1 MSKYARVIVDL
12 SLDRIFDYGIPEEL
26 RGRIHVGSRV
36 NVPFNRGIRRGYV
49 LALSDETDCPPD
61 KLKLVDD
68 LCDNHVVIPQSLVEL
83 GEWIADYYCCTRE
96 QAVRALLP
104 GAVRSGKIKHKTL
117 KIYSIADTVGA
128 EQYVIEHEGKKRYEA
143 QLNIL
148 KLLLTQREV
157 FRDKLLNDSG
167 CTDSPLKTLIKH
179 GLVTVEKRK
188 VRRDPYENVT
198 FVPDFAKEP
207 TVEQAAAL
215 EKIYAM
221 LEEEKR
227 KKHVML
233 LHGITGSGKT
243 EVYLQAIEKALE
255 HGRESIVLVPEIS
268 LTPQTVRR
276 FRSRFG
282 DRVSVLHSRLTEGER
297 FDEWTKVSEGLVK
310 IVIGARSA
318 LFAPFRKLGLIIVD
332 EEHESSYKQGSAPR
346 YHARDVA
353 VMRGVKEGAVVVL
366 GTATPSFESY
376 SNALQGKY
384 VYAELKERAEK
395 CFLPQIDLVDMR
407 LDTDEEGKV
416 GLFSKTLVKAV
427 RDRIFRGEQVILFMN
442 RLGYARQLMCDQ
454 CGYVA
459 ECPNCSVSY
468 TFHRKRNTLSCHL
481 CGSVMRAP
489 KECPDC
495 GSEEIRY
502 SGSGTEKIESIAEDL
517 FKPARVVRM
526 DSDTMR
532 NAACY
537 EDALDG
543 FKRGETDILIGT
555 QMIAKGLHFPNVTLV
570 GVLNADQGLY
580 MPDFRAGERTFQILT
595 QVAGR
600 AGRGDVSGQ
609 VIIQTFNPHNETIE
623 YAAAH
628 DFKGFY
634 NFDMMVR
641 EMLTY
646 PPDGHL
652 ITVYF
657 LGPVEADVRECCEYY
672 MTQLHPYCHDKVI
685 VSEPAP
691 APIERIEGKYR
702 YMIIFRG
709 HRLKQLRSVMRSLVL
724 HGPRPKNVDVYADV
738 DALSQM

>member
-1 MSKYARVIVDL
+1 MSKFARVIVDL
-12 SLDRIFDYGIPEEL
+12 SLDRIFDYGIPDEL
-26 RGRIHVGSRV
+26 QGQIHVGSRV

-49 LALSDETDCPPD
+49 LALSNESDCPPE
-61 KLKLVDD
+61 KLKQVED
-68 LCDNHVVIPQSLVEL
+68 LCDNHVRIPHSLVEL

-96 QAVRALLP
+96 QAIRALLP

-117 KIYSIADTVGA
+117 KIYSIADSEKA
-128 EQYVIEHEGKKRYEA
+128 EQHVIDHEGKKRYAA
-143 QLNIL
+143 QLAIL
-148 KLLLTQREV
+148 KLLLTHREV
-157 FRDKLLNDSG
+157 FRDKLLRDTKCS
-167 CTDSPLKTLIKH
+167 DSPLKTLIKA
-179 GLVTVEKRK
+179 GIITEEKRK

-198 FVPDFAKEP
+198 FIPDFPKEP
-207 TVEQAAAL
+207 NAEQAASL

-221 LEEEKR
+221 LDDKDR

-243 EVYLQAIEKALE
+243 EVYLQAIAKALE
-255 HGRESIVLVPEIS
+255 TGRESIVLVPEIS

-276 FRSRFG
+276 FRARFG

-332 EEHESSYKQGSAPR
+332 EEHESSYKQSSSPR

-353 VMRGVKEGAVVVL
+353 VVRGAKEGAVVIL

-376 SNALQGKY
+376 NNALQGKY
-384 VYAELKERAEK
+384 IYAELKERAEA
-395 CFLPQIDLVDMR
+395 CYLPQIDLIDMR
-407 LDTDEEGKV
+407 MDSDEEGKV
-416 GLFSKTLVKAV
+416 GLFSKTLIKAV
-427 RDRIFRGEQVILFMN
+427 RDRIFRGEQVILFLN
-442 RLGYARQLMCDQ
+442 RLGYARQMMCDQ

-459 ECPNCSVSY
+459 NCPNCSVSY

-481 CGSVMRAP
+481 CGSVIRAP
-489 KECPDC
+489 IVCPDC
-495 GSEEIRY
+495 QSEEIRY
-502 SGSGTEKIESIAEDL
+502 TGSGTEKIESIAASL

-532 NAACY
+532 SAAAY

-543 FKRGETDILIGT
+543 FRRGETDILIGT

-580 MPDFRAGERTFQILT
+580 MPDFRAGERTFQLLT

-628 DFKGFY
+628 NFKGFY
-634 NFDMMVR
+634 DFDMMVR

-657 LGPVEADVRECCEYY
+657 LGPVEREVRECCDSF
-672 MTQLHPYCHDKVI
+672 MTHLQPYCHKKVI

-702 YMIIFRG
+702 YLIIFRG
-709 HRLKQLRSVMRSLVL
+709 HRLKQLREAIRNLVW
-724 HGPRPKNVDVYADV
+724 HAPRPKNVDVYADV

>member
-12 SLDRIFDYGIPEEL
+12 SLDRIFDYVIPDEL
-26 RGRIHVGSRV
+26 KGLVQVGGQV
-36 NVPFNRGIRRGYV
+36 NVPFNRSLRRGYV
-49 LALSDETDCPPD
+49 LALTDETDCPPD
-61 KLKLVDD
+61 KLKPVEALAET
-68 LCDNHVVIPQSLVEL
+68 HVMIPQSLVKL
-83 GEWIADYYCCTRE
+83 GEWIADYYCCSRE

-117 KIYSIADTVGA
+117 KMYSIADNIKA
-128 EQYVIEHEGKKRYEA
+128 EQYVLEHEGKKRYEK
-143 QLNIL
+143 QLAIL
-148 KLLLTQREV
+148 KLLLTHREV
-157 FRDKLLNDSG
+157 FKDKVLRDADCS
-167 CTDSPLKTLIKH
+167 DSPLKTLVKAELITEEER
-179 GLVTVEKRK
+179 TVH
-188 VRRDPYENVT
+188 RDPFENVS
-198 FVPDFAKEP
+198 VIPDFPKEP
-207 TVEQAAAL
+207 TAEQAAAL
-215 EKIYAM
+215 EKINAM
-221 LEEEKR
+221 IEDEKR
-227 KKHVML
+227 NKHVML

-243 EVYLQAIEKALE
+243 EVYLQAIEKALGAGKE
-255 HGRESIVLVPEIS
+255 AIVLVPEIS

-276 FRSRFG
+276 FRARFG

-318 LFAPFRKLGLIIVD
+318 LFAPFRHLGLVIVD
-332 EEHESSYKQGSAPR
+332 EEHESSYKQGSHPR

-353 VMRGVKEGAVVVL
+353 VMRGAMEKAVVIL
-366 GTATPSFESY
+366 GSATPSFESY
-376 SNALQGKY
+376 YNALTEKY
-384 VYAELKERAEK
+384 EYAELKQRAEK
-395 CFLPQIDLVDMR
+395 CFLPRIDLVDMR
-407 LDTDEEGKV
+407 MDADDDGKV
-416 GLFSKTLVKAV
+416 GLFSKSLVQAV
-427 RDRIFRGEQVILFMN
+427 RDRLFRGEQVILFMN
-442 RLGYARQLMCDQ
+442 RLGFARQMMCDQ

-459 ECPNCSVSY
+459 NCPNCSVSY
-468 TFHRKRNTLSCHL
+468 TYHRRRNTLSCHL

-489 KECPDC
+489 EVCPECSSP
-495 GSEEIRY
+495 EIKY
-502 SGSGTEKIESIAEDL
+502 SGSGTEKIESIAGEL

-532 NAACY
+532 SASSY

-580 MPDFRAGERTFQILT
+580 MPDFRAGERTFQLLT

-628 DFKGFY
+628 DYKGFY
-634 NFDMMVR
+634 DFDMMVR

-652 ITVYF
+652 ITLYF
-657 LGPVEADVRECCEYY
+657 SGPVERDVRTCCESY
-672 MTQLHPYCHDKVI
+672 MELLRPYCHNKVI
-685 VSEPAP
+685 ISEPAP

-702 YMIIFRG
+702 YLIIFRG
-709 HRLKQLRSVMRSLVL
+709 HRLKQLREAIRHLL
-724 HGPRPKNVDVYADV
+724 FHGERPKGVDVYADV